1 MTYNPSLRIAEVRD
15 QLIRGMMAQPD
26 DVVLREFCT
35 IVDSNKLTENY
46 AMKGDLPAL
55 ETFDDEIPVKS
66 MSDASVGLTNIERGV
81 AFEVKKALLE
91 DDQTGLLSQ
100 QVNDFVGERDDQLR
114 RLALAAVSANATG
127 YDAAAFFSDSH
138 PADGDA
144 AAQDNN
150 LAGSGVTTAL
160 VADDIASALAR
171 LMSLVDTGGR
181 MINKN
186 LGRVGILAHP
196 NMKRA
201 IDEATSASQIS
212 STSNPSLT
220 GFDYVRAYAA
230 ELTDQNDIYVF
241 NLSRSLKPIIVQRR
255 LVGEITDEE
264 IKAAASWRWY
274 LRVRNAAMLSRWQL
288 GVRVVNS

>member
-1 MTYNPSLRIAEVRD
+1 
-15 QLIRGMMAQPD
+15 MMAQPD

-46 AMKGDLPAL
+46 AMRGDIGAL
-55 ETFDDEIPVKS
+55 EAFDDEIPVKS
-66 MSDASVGLTNIERGV
+66 QSDASVALSNVERGV
-81 AFEVKKALLE
+81 AFEVKKSLLE
-91 DDQTGLLSQ
+91 DDQTGLLNQ
-100 QVNDFVGERDDQLR
+100 QVSDFVGERDDQLR
-114 RLALAAVSANATG
+114 RLALAAVSANGTG

-160 VADDIASALAR
+160 VADDIASGISR
-171 LMSLVDTGGR
+171 LLSLVDTGGR

-186 LGRVGILAHP
+186 LGRIGILAHP

-201 IDEATSASQIS
+201 VDEATGSALIS
-212 STSNPSLT
+212 NTSNVSLG
-220 GFDYVRAYAA
+220 GFDYVRAYCA
-230 ELTDQNDIYVF
+230 ELTDQNDIYIF
-241 NLSRSLKPIIVQRR
+241 NLSRSLKPILVQRR
-255 LVGEITDEE
+255 VVGEITDEE
-264 IKAAASWRWY
+264 IKSAASHRWY
-274 LRVRNAAMLSRWQL
+274 LRVRNNAMLTRWQL